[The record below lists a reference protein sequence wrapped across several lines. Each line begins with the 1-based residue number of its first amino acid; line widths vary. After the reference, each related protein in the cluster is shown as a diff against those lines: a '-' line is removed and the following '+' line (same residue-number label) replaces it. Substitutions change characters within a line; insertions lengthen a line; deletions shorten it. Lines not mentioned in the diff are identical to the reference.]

1 MRGFSFP
8 FIGIVVKGFVEA
20 FAGIGFV
27 EAFAFAFTFA
37 FAFITVDFID
47 VGFVFFVF
55 IAVVVARLKP

>member
-20 FAGIGFV
+20 FAVIGFV

-37 FAFITVDFID
+37 FAFIAVDFFD
-47 VGFVFFVF
+47 VDFVFFD
-55 IAVVVARLKP
+55 LKP